1 VSWLSLVGIGED
13 GVAGLGETARARIA
27 EAEFVFGGNRHLD
40 LVAGLAT
47 GIPEPWQSPIAL
59 SVDRIAQL
67 SGRKVCVLASGDPF
81 WFGIGATLVR
91 TLPPADM
98 QVFPAPSA
106 FSLAAA
112 RLGWPLQD
120 IFAVSAHGRP
130 VSTIVPHL
138 SPGARLLVLTSDG
151 DGPVAIGRL
160 LTESGFGDSALTVL
174 EALGGP
180 HERIVT
186 TTAQDVSGRFADL
199 NLVAIAVRAAPD
211 ARILGLAPGR
221 DDSLFAH
228 DGQISKGWARALTLA
243 ALSPRAGELLWDIGA
258 GSGSVG
264 IEWLLAGRDLRAVA
278 IEADPVRAARI
289 AENAERFGVQ
299 HLTVGH
305 RPRPRGAV
313 RSRRARCRL
322 RRRRRQRARRHGR
335 RHRRARA
342 GRPAGRQCGHA
353 RNGSRAARP
362 SCKAGRHAR
371 ALHSRRRRSC
381 RNHDRLAPRHAAHPM
396 ALAQAGGGVMTVH
409 FIGAGPGAP
418 DLITVRGR
426 DLIARCPVCLYAGSI
441 VPKAMLDWCPPGARL
456 VDTAPLSLDAIVAEC
471 VAPPKR
477 GRTSRGCI
485 RAISHCGAR

>member
-138 SPGARLLVLTSDG
+138 SAGARLLVLTSDG

-199 NLVAIAVRAAPD
+199 NLVAIAVRAVSD
-211 ARILGLAPGR
+211 ARIIGLAPGR
-221 DDSLFAH
+221 DESLFAH

-299 HLTVGH
+299 HLTAVTGRAPEALSGLDAPDAVFVGGGGSELGVMAAAIAALKPGG
-305 RPRPRGAV
+305 RLVANAV
-313 RSRRARCRL
+313 TLEMEATLLDHHARLGGTLERFTRA
-322 RRRRRQRARRHGR
+322 AAAPVGTMT
-335 RHRRARA
+335 
-342 GRPAGRQCGHA
+342 GWRPAMPLTQWRWHK
-353 RNGSRAARP
+353 P
-362 SCKAGRHAR
+362 AGA
-371 ALHSRRRRSC
+371 S
-381 RNHDRLAPRHAAHPM
+381 
-396 ALAQAGGGVMTVH
+396 
-409 FIGAGPGAP
+409 
-418 DLITVRGR
+418 
-426 DLIARCPVCLYAGSI
+426 
-441 VPKAMLDWCPPGARL
+441 
-456 VDTAPLSLDAIVAEC
+456 
-471 VAPPKR
+471 
-477 GRTSRGCI
+477 
-485 RAISHCGAR
+485 